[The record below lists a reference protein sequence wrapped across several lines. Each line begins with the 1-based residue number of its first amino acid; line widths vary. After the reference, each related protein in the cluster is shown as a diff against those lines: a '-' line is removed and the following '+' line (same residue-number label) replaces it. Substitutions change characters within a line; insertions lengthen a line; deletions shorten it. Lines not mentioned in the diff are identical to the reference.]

1 MRHHGRRGE
10 RCGRRRGAGALVGAL
25 VGSLVLGGCS
35 PDSEAESAR
44 TSEAPA
50 SEAGRAASSAPAGP
64 TATLAFAGDVHLEGA
79 LRGLSERPRSTLGPM
94 SRVLRGADL
103 AMVNLESALTR
114 PGTGAPAAKELED
127 PSLRYWFRSPPSALD
142 LLDRSGVDVVSVAN
156 NHGADYGAAG
166 LRDTLAIAADSPVGV
181 VGVGADPTAAFTPH
195 RVEVEGLSVGVLAAD
210 SSPLESAD
218 PTWSVREGAGPGL
231 AAARTPDAPR
241 LLAAVRDS
249 AATDDVTV
257 VYLHWGEEGAA
268 CPTPLQQDLAASLAE
283 AGADVVVG
291 SHSHQLQGGGLLDDA
306 YVGYGLGNFLWYHGR
321 QAETGVLEV
330 EVSADAVEGV
340 TWQPARIPEP
350 GGQPQ
355 PVTGAARGETVAD
368 WRRLRGCTG
377 LEPGPGAAAE
387 PGGQPDP
394 PQQPDPTQQPD
405 PPATEAL
412 PAYRSEVRRIGP
424 AVRRSMLGSSHRPTC
439 PVPLTDLRQLRMSY
453 VGFDGAARTGAMVVH
468 EDVAEEVTQIFRTL
482 YRERFPIRRMRLVD
496 AYGGDDDRS
505 MAANNTSGYNC
516 RTVAGTDRFSDHAF
530 GRALDINPVQNPYV
544 LGGEVLPPAGRAFAD
559 VDRSPGARVVPGVIA
574 RGDVVFRAFAS
585 RGWEWGGDYSEPDW
599 QHWSAP

>member
-1 MRHHGRRGE
+1 M
-10 RCGRRRGAGALVGAL
+10 
-25 VGSLVLGGCS
+25 
-35 PDSEAESAR
+35 
-44 TSEAPA
+44 
-50 SEAGRAASSAPAGP
+50 
-64 TATLAFAGDVHLEGA
+64 
-79 LRGLSERPRSTLGPM
+79 
-94 SRVLRGADL
+94 
-103 AMVNLESALTR
+103 
-114 PGTGAPAAKELED
+114 
-127 PSLRYWFRSPPSALD
+127 
-142 LLDRSGVDVVSVAN
+142 
-156 NHGADYGAAG
+156 
-166 LRDTLAIAADSPVGV
+166 
-181 VGVGADPTAAFTPH
+181 
-195 RVEVEGLSVGVLAAD
+195 
-210 SSPLESAD
+210 
-218 PTWSVREGAGPGL
+218 
-231 AAARTPDAPR
+231 
-241 LLAAVRDS
+241 RDS

-340 TWQPARIPEP
+340 TWRPALIPEP

-355 PVTGAARGETVAD
+355 PVTGAARGEAVAD

-377 LEPGPGAAAE
+377 LEPAPRPRRRARRAARPDPAARPPADDRGAAGVPLRGA
-387 PGGQPDP
+387 PDRAGRAPQHARLQPP
-394 PQQPDPTQQPD
+394 PHLSGAADR
-405 PPATEAL
+405 PA
-412 PAYRSEVRRIGP
+412 PAADVLRRL
-424 AVRRSMLGSSHRPTC
+424 RRSGPHR
-439 PVPLTDLRQLRMSY
+439 
-453 VGFDGAARTGAMVVH
+453 AMVVH

-559 VDRSPGARVVPGVIA
+559 VDRSPGARAVPGVIA

-599 QHWSAP
+599 QHWSAPAG